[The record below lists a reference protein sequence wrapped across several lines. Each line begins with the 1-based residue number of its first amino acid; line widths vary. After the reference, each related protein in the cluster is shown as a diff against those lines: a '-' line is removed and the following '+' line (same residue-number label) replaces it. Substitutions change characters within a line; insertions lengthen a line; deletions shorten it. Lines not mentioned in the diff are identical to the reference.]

1 MHHISR
7 PKFSSPLFCFNFIQS
22 QAGDCGK
29 ATSFEKHNSLKE
41 SISFGESKTI
51 KCLNFGRLP
60 TIGWLPKGFKNA
72 YQEQNVPSSTWQ
84 RVEKVQS
91 FSPVAFFFFFF
102 WVSILFN
109 QYNLYHWWKI
119 NLITH
124 LFSVVSQIVCNK
136 N

>member
-41 SISFGESKTI
+41 SISFGVSKTI

-60 TIGWLPKGFKNA
+60 TTGWLPKGFKNA
-72 YQEQNVPSSTWQ
+72 YREQTVPLSTWQ
-84 RVEKVQS
+84 REEKVQS
-91 FSPVAFFFFFF
+91 LSPIAFFFFFF
-102 WVSILFN
+102 ELVFCL
-109 QYNLYHWWKI
+109 I
-119 NLITH
+119 NRICTVAERHLITH
-124 LFSVVSQIVCNK
+124 LFSVVSQVVCNK